1 MYYNC
6 GIRIFKG
13 AIMNELQ
20 EVYYSSEPNRKS
32 THYHDSHQIILIV
45 KGRIRITLDKTVIE
59 AGEKSL
65 LIFSRYENHS
75 VEVLSEEYERY
86 VLRISPVSDSLFSPL
101 SYRPQGFS
109 NCISP
114 RNFDTLEAIFKELC
128 REYESNEPHREDMLD
143 LLCRKLM
150 ISVKRESPSYEENP
164 LVLAVQKRLEAD
176 YAQPLTL
183 TALALEH
190 SVSPSKLSHEFKR
203 VTGWA
208 VMEYLTSCR
217 IASAKAMLTHS
228 PLPVGEIVSLCG
240 FSDSSNFSRTFK
252 AHTGLTPLEFRR
264 KFK

>member
-1 MYYNC
+1 
-6 GIRIFKG
+6 
-13 AIMNELQ
+13 MNELQ
-20 EVYYSSEPNRKS
+20 EVYFSSEPNRKS
-32 THYHDSHQIILIV
+32 THYHDSHQIILIL
-45 KGRIRITLDKTVIE
+45 KGKVRVTLDKTTLE

-75 VEVLSEEYERY
+75 VEVLSKEYERY
-86 VLRISPVSDSLFSPL
+86 VLSISPVSDSLFSLL

-109 NCISP
+109 NCITPKS
-114 RNFDTLEAIFKELC
+114 FDSLVSVFEELC
-128 REYESNEPHREDMLD
+128 LEYGSNKPHREEMLD
-143 LLCRKLM
+143 LLCRRLM
-150 ISVKRESPSYEENP
+150 ITVKREAPSYEENA
-164 LVLAVQKRLEAD
+164 LVLSVQKRLETD

-183 TALALEH
+183 TELALEH

-203 VTGWA
+203 VTGRA

-252 AHTGLTPLEFRR
+252 AHTGLTPLEFRK